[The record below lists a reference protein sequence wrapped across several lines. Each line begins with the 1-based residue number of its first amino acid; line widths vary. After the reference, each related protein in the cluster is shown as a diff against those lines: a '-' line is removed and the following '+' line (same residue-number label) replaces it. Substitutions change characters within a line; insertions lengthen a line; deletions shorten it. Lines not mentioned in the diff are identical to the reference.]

1 MSEVVVVEVVVVLKR
16 AEVGVVVLK
25 KAEEIP
31 RVVEEE
37 AVAVKVFEDPRVL
50 AVVGISV
57 LLGAAVVAVVVVTGQ
72 NREVGAVVAVLTEAL
87 VCHEKQTSVGA
98 MEFAQEV
105 YLSEDL
111 FWVQQG
117 Q

>member
-1 MSEVVVVEVVVVLKR
+1 MSEVAVEGAALKR
-16 AEVGVVVLK
+16 AEVEVVLLK
-25 KAEEIP
+25 KAEEIQQVEVE
-31 RVVEEE
+31 VV
-37 AVAVKVFEDPRVL
+37 VVKVFEDPRVL

-57 LLGAAVVAVVVVTGQ
+57 LLEAAVVVVAAQ
-72 NREVGAVVAVLTEAL
+72 NWEVAVVVAVLTEAL
-87 VCHEKQTSVGA
+87 VCHEQQTSVGA

-105 YLSEDL
+105 YLSEDR